1 MSTLQPRQTA
11 QRAGVFGNAQP
22 IYAAH
27 GIATFP
33 VKFDA
38 EGNKVPAIT
47 NYQRVGLPGSGQLAE
62 KFTSATMLGFMTS
75 ERNGITVLDVDSTDD
90 RVFADALNRHGDTP
104 VKVQTASGKF
114 HGFYKFNGERRQIRK
129 FGELPIDILGAG
141 GFVVAP
147 PSLITGKG
155 NYEFIEGGLDD
166 LNRLPTMRNLP
177 PHIYQ
182 APSKSE
188 KSRVPPGCRNT
199 ALYQFCLYTAKSV
212 ANLDA
217 LIAEARNFYAS
228 TCEGPMDEAE
238 IIKVSNWAWN
248 KTLKDENWVG
258 TGQRIVMGFDEFDTL
273 GNRATLL
280 LLKLRRH
287 HWGEQFPMT
296 KALAAALGWRVQNF
310 KAARDELIQERI
322 IECIHPGGR
331 HPNDPPLYR
340 FLRRRI
346 KQ

>member
-1 MSTLQPRQTA
+1 M
-11 QRAGVFGNAQP
+11 
-22 IYAAH
+22 
-27 GIATFP
+27 
-33 VKFDA
+33 
-38 EGNKVPAIT
+38 
-47 NYQRVGLPGSGQLAE
+47 
-62 KFTSATMLGFMTS
+62 
-75 ERNGITVLDVDSTDD
+75 
-90 RVFADALNRHGDTP
+90 
-104 VKVQTASGKF
+104 
-114 HGFYKFNGERRQIRK
+114 
-129 FGELPIDILGAG
+129 
-141 GFVVAP
+141 VAP

-166 LNRLPTMRNLP
+166 LNRLPIMRNLP

-228 TCEGPMDEAE
+228 TCEGLMDDAE

-248 KTLKDENWVG
+248 KTLRDENWVG
-258 TGQRIVMGFDEFDTL
+258 TGQRIVMEFDEFDAL
-273 GNRATLL
+273 GNRGTLL

-287 HWGEQFPMT
+287 HWGEHFPMT

-310 KAARDELIQERI
+310 KAARDELIQQRI